1 MGYFVMVTDNRADM
15 GREVNF
21 RDGRFQKEEP
31 FVSYLKLAPADRL
44 PDFIRGRTLQKTFFC
59 VSEKMKEV
67 LDVYGCLVKCIP
79 VFFTDFEYR
88 SQMVYW
94 NVDVKEENCL
104 VQELY
109 HDQEHLV
116 LSSEPSQHLHMWKAT
131 MINTQYL
138 LVSLELAENLLRR
151 QMYGVRFFPVME
163 TPERR
168 QET

>member
-44 PDFIRGRTLQKTFFC
+44 PDFIRGKTLQKTFFC
-59 VSEKMKEV
+59 ISERMKGI
-67 LDVYGCLVKCIP
+67 LDIYGCLVKSTP
-79 VFFTDFEYR
+79 VFLTDVEYR
-88 SQMVYW
+88 SQRVYW
-94 NVDVKEENCL
+94 NIDVEEDNCL

-109 HDQEHLV
+109 GDPQHLA
-116 LSSEPSQHLHMWKAT
+116 LSSEPGRHLHMWKAA

-163 TPERR
+163 APERR